1 MYRQSKVP
9 RKLSTD
15 LADTRRALFDG
26 PTLIQVAPPK
36 DKNIFSMIR
45 RSVKL
50 GYPDYARYLECKAFT
65 KTQYEH
71 FFEAESY
78 VSNMKIVEPHD
89 KQSVILFSTDKYDR
103 VNGTLRICKDSE
115 LGLPMGKDVPR
126 VISDLRRRGLFI
138 GEPGRFCQSTGAR
151 TYRRMVSAAFAIAS
165 YAGMYAYLMQCR
177 LDQQTFYENQVAAEA
192 LPIPAP
198 EGCVNMIWRIANTPE
213 KFIHRFGHTQE
224 QLEALLR

>member
-9 RKLSTD
+9 RKLSTE

-36 DKNIFSMIR
+36 DKNIFRMIR

-89 KQSVILFSTDKYDR
+89 KQSVILFSTDKYGC

-115 LGLPMGKDVPR
+115 LGLPMGKDVPC

-138 GEPGRFCQSTGAR
+138 GEPGRFCQST
-151 TYRRMVSAAFAIAS
+151 